1 MKQTKTDFK
10 TVCERLLPLVFH
22 VAGNFSCAKRCCMT
36 ELIDQCLNVVDIF
49 LRDLF
54 CIGHAVGDSDN
65 ILHAGAKFSGTK
77 NMN

>member
-1 MKQTKTDFK
+1 MVFLFSGNPGKFWCGWREGMKQTKTDFK

-49 LRDLF
+49 
-54 CIGHAVGDSDN
+54 
-65 ILHAGAKFSGTK
+65 T
-77 NMN
+77 